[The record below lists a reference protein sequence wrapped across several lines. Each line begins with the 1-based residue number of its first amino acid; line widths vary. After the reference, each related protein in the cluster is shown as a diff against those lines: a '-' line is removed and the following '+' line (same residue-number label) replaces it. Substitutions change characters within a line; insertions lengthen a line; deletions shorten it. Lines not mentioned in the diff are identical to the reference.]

1 MIEKLK
7 DVPNTIAAF
16 RAVGEITKED
26 FTNLVIPEVEALVQ
40 RTDKLNYLLLLD
52 TELKEF
58 SAGAWLQD
66 ALLSIKNITKW
77 NRAAIVSDSEGVIQ
91 FTNAFSVV
99 MPGEFKGFRKN
110 ELQLAIDWVA
120 EKIDTI
126 K

>member
-7 DVPNTIAAF
+7 DAPDTIAAF

-66 ALLSIKNITKW
+66 ALLGIKNITKW

-120 EKIDTI
+120 EKIDI
-126 K
+126 NK

>member
-7 DVPNTIAAF
+7 DVPDTIAAF

-66 ALLSIKNITKW
+66 ALLGIKNITKW

>member
-58 SAGAWLQD
+58 SAAAWLQD
-66 ALLSIKNITKW
+66 ALLGIKNITKW
-77 NRAAIVSDSEGVIQ
+77 NSAAIVSDSEGVIQ